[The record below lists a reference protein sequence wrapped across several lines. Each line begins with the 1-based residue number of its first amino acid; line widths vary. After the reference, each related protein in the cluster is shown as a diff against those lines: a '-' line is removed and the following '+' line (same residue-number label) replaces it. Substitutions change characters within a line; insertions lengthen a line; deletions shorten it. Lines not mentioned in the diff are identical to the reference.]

1 MTQRETDFM
10 ATQSVSTVVHKL
22 QLWER
27 SSISAQEEILSL
39 TLRNPQKELTSL
51 SVTARA

>member
-10 ATQSVSTVVHKL
+10 ASESVSTVVEV

-27 SSISAQEEILSL
+27 SSVSAQEEILSL

-51 SVTARA
+51 LVTGRS

>member
-10 ATQSVSTVVHKL
+10 ASESVSTVVDKV

-27 SSISAQEEILSL
+27 SSVSAQEEILSL
-39 TLRNPQKELTSL
+39 TLRDPQKELTSL
-51 SVTARA
+51 LVTGRS